1 MSSSKPLI
9 SVVILSY
16 NNYRYFYEALDSLLQ
31 QDYPNI
37 ELILSNDGSAD
48 FDEQAIKQYLDQN
61 KGPNIKNVVIRN
73 NKQNLGTVKS
83 INNAI
88 KVARGKY
95 VNFFAADDAF
105 YDTKV
110 LSNFMQ
116 AFHSLSDDEY
126 IVAAQLGMY
135 DIYLDKVIK
144 LFVDKTTIK
153 FLKNASPLE
162 AFNEMST
169 RCLVA
174 AASTCYKKELFE
186 KYGYFDERYR
196 LVEDW
201 SSALRF
207 SRLGIKFNYFDFIA
221 FKHRDGGISHGNV
234 HGEVKLNR
242 AYDEDILNIMKYEV
256 KPYLKL
262 LSDKQK
268 EKFMA
273 TYSDCEWRFAF
284 RYRFTH
290 STRLERRDFVL
301 QNFQLMSFGLY
312 RDLRQYLIDQ
322 LVGKKLK
329 IFLFATLFLLITS
342 LPIDLISNSPS
353 FMLRLIRV
361 TALIIMGQLLF
372 LTVYQLYKIIWTRMI
387 KLIKFVI

>member
-37 ELILSNDGSAD
+37 ELILSNDGAAD
-48 FDEQAIKQYLDQN
+48 FDEQAIRQYLNQN
-61 KGPNIKNVVIRN
+61 KGSNVKNVIIRN

-88 KVARGKY
+88 KVAKGEY

-110 LSNFMQ
+110 LSNFAH
-116 AFHSLSDDEY
+116 AFHNLPDDEY

-135 DIYLDKVIK
+135 DIYLDKLIK

-186 KYGYFDERYR
+186 KYGYFDERYK

-234 HGEVKLNR
+234 HGEVKLNKSYE
-242 AYDEDILNIMKYEV
+242 ADILNIMKYEV
-256 KPYLKL
+256 KPYLEL
-262 LSDKQK
+262 LSTKQK

-273 TYSDCEWRFAF
+273 AYTDCKWRFAF
-284 RYRFTH
+284 RYKFVN
-290 STRLERRDFVL
+290 STKFERRDFVL
-301 QNFQLMSFGLY
+301 QNFQQMSLGLY

-329 IFLFATLFLLITS
+329 IFLFS
-342 LPIDLISNSPS
+342 
-353 FMLRLIRV
+353 
-361 TALIIMGQLLF
+361 GLLF
-372 LTVYQLYKIIWTRMI
+372 LITLLPISLIFNLPIFLLHLTRVTSLIMMGQALFLAAYQLYKIVWTRMI